1 MHELAIAQGIAEAVD
16 AQAQSHQA
24 THVREIHLQIGEAQ
38 GVVNDSLTFCFEM
51 VASLYPLLEGSRLS
65 IEFIPYRARCQ
76 HCASEFTV
84 INFIRQ
90 CPACQGWET
99 EVISGTEMQIV
110 DIEIDAPMQ
119 AEEQ

>member
-16 AQAQSHQA
+16 AQAQKHQA

-99 EVISGTEMQIV
+99 EVISGTEMQI
-110 DIEIDAPMQ
+110 DNIEIDAPMQ
-119 AEEQ
+119 AEE

>member
-76 HCASEFTV
+76 RCASEFTV

-90 CPACQGWET
+90 CPTCQGWET
-99 EVISGTEMQIV
+99 EVVSGTEMQIV

-119 AEEQ
+119 AEE